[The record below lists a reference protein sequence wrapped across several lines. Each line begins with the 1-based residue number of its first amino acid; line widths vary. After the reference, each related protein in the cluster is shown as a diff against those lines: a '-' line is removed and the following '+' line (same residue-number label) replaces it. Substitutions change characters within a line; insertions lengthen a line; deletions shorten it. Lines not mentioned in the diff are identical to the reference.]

1 MPEMGGSSQLLVHFC
16 RGASAPGH
24 SPRPLI
30 GGFEENKSKTSDEA
44 RREIAKPCH
53 PPKCRHP
60 RKRVI
65 QYSRG
70 DRVQPSGRG
79 VLDRRMRGDDERRVL
94 DVLDPV
100 IASAAKQSSF
110 LSFSCGNGLLRCARN
125 DERWTCAAP
134 SIAQHDPRR
143 RVVAGALLAAQLAVD
158 AGFHQTRRER
168 GAEQQMIQ
176 PQARVARPAV
186 ALVVPEG
193 EDGFSGCS
201 SRSASVQPCLTN

>member
-110 LSFSCGNGLLRCARN
+110 LSFSCGNGLLRGVYHRARIRAT
-125 DERWTCAAP
+125 RWLAMTNVGRAHGFQ
-134 SIAQHDPRR
+134 SRSTIQ
-143 RVVAGALLAAQLAVD
+143 AGAWSLAPCSPRSLRSTPPFV
-158 AGFHQTRRER
+158 RR
-168 GAEQQMIQ
+168 GAT
-176 PQARVARPAV
+176 AG
-186 ALVVPEG
+186 L
-193 EDGFSGCS
+193 S
-201 SRSASVQPCLTN
+201 SR